1 VKRKKGK
8 AFGRYLELAYG
19 DGLVR
24 PRDADEGIDRLLRR
38 PCHGGRV
45 PLQRGAEEGARDRE
59 KIGEELREEE
69 RETATN

>member
-1 VKRKKGK
+1 MKKGK

-24 PRDADEGIDRLLRR
+24 PRDADEGIDRLLRW
-38 PCHGGRV
+38 PCHGGRIRC
-45 PLQRGAEEGARDRE
+45 QRGAEEGARDRE